1 MEQNTYLETNSRLAG
16 QEITHSLW
24 NQKVHYPVHNT
35 PHWTLIWTSCIQSTS
50 SCPFPECWLH

>member
-35 PHWTLIWTSCIQSTS
+35 PHWTLI
-50 SCPFPECWLH
+50 